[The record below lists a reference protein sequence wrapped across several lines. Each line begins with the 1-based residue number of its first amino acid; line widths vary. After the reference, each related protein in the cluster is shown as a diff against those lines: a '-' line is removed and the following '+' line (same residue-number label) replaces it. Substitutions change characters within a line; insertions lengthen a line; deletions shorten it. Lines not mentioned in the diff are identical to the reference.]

1 MYQGPIDVISNKADW
16 IGPFVQLIDDSDSSI
31 INILNVSVGFD
42 CSVYIKDL
50 EPFGCQRVLGS
61 IANGKVIAS
70 SGDDGPGFQWSFEAS
85 DLSSLCAGTY
95 EFGIKTTTNGE
106 VNDILVGTIAVIE
119 GN

>member
-1 MYQGPIDVISNKADW
+1 MYQGQIDVISNKADW
-16 IGPFVQLIDDSDSSI
+16 IGPFVQIVDDSDNSI
-31 INILNVSVGFD
+31 INILNVDVAFD

-50 EPFGCQRVLGS
+50 DGCQRVIGS

-70 SGDDGPGFQWSFEAS
+70 AGDDGPGFQWSFEAS

-95 EFGIKTTTNGE
+95 EFGIKTTTNGD
-106 VNDILVGTIAVIE
+106 VNDLMVGTIAVIE